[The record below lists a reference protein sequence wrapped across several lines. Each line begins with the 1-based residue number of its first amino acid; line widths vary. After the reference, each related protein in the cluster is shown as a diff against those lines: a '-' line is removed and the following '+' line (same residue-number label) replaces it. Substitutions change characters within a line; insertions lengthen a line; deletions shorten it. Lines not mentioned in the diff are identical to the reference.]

1 MVSEYWRKR
10 TISKLPNIRKCLDI
24 KHTEAV
30 ERLHNIGLLQD
41 LYVLVDSGDKACILV
56 NEITLHYDLILHAK
70 K

>member
-1 MVSEYWRKR
+1 MLGYKAHGSCQEQ
-10 TISKLPNIRKCLDI
+10 
-24 KHTEAV
+24 
-30 ERLHNIGLLQD
+30 LHNIGLLQD